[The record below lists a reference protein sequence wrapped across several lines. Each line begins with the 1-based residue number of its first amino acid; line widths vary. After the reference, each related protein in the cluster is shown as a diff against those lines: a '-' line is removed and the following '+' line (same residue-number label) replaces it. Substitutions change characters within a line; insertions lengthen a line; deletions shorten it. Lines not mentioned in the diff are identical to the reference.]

1 MRVWSALVLLTTAGC
16 VSIAD
21 VDTSRADHA
30 CAVNCSNNYSAC
42 VSPSGALIPRA
53 VNNYQCKDA
62 YSACVRSCPPR

>member
-1 MRVWSALVLLTTAGC
+1 MIKSWLVVATMLSGC

-21 VDTSRADHA
+21 VDTSHADHV

-42 VSPSGALIPRA
+42 VAPSGALIPRA

-62 YSACVRSCPPR
+62 YVSCIRSCPPR